1 MLQLRWTLCSYPP
14 LTSFAPRA
22 YGPRLYCCCCCE
34 SCFCLAG
41 WIFCLFICLYLC
53 VCLSV
58 CLSVSLSLLVSV
70 SVSVSVFVSVC
81 LSVSVSGGCFVW
93 FAFFSM
99 SGYLLF
105 AHVDLDRR
113 ARCGL
118 LRTKCKSYFV
128 KYFRKFS
135 YFCNR
140 INCHSYERVLTLT
153 QKSIV
158 IG

>member
-1 MLQLRWTLCSYPP
+1 MHT
-14 LTSFAPRA
+14 
-22 YGPRLYCCCCCE
+22 GPDCIAVVAVKVVFVWLVG
-34 SCFCLAG
+34 F
-41 WIFCLFICLYLC
+41 FVYLSVSISVS

-58 CLSVSLSLLVSV
+58 CLSLSLLVSV

-93 FAFFSM
+93 FACRFFSM

-118 LRTKCKSYFV
+118 LRTKCKCYFV